1 MTHKT
6 NYTKKLAAWLHDPA
20 EKQLVLM
27 RDPVGHEGGTIV
39 EVGKAIGL
47 PTRPAMHK
55 KNGQWVELNYDKLK
69 QDKSVHVADCLA
81 AAADRPNW
89 PRGDDAKRYPKFES
103 VHFTKEPEL
112 IHPLSGE
119 CLKLG
124 PLNLDIGVDS
134 IKAVSQSHFE
144 SLIQDDD
151 EKAGEELRKTFLAFW
166 RFGPEA
172 GKDADQLGA
181 LWNMLPA
188 DSRTPDHSIWSHVDT
203 VSAIHTAL
211 EGDETGPD
219 QPALLVM
226 SFGPVQSFIGQARST
241 SDLWAGSHLLSSLVW
256 EAMKPIISHL
266 GPDCM
271 VFPALRGVPVVDQW
285 LMQRDVGG
293 DAFVQLFENID
304 SELLADRTDTNPLFA
319 ASLPNKF
326 MAIIPSR
333 QSVSLAEHALA
344 AIKNAVKA
352 WAREAA
358 KLAFETAGVPMTDA
372 THAQIHQ
379 QLLGF
384 PEAYWAAAT
393 WPVNGADPTDTDA
406 LMNGYKDVSAA
417 AKQLHAALD
426 QIHPDLKTQGVFQDA
441 TWKVLTKELKLDG
454 VQFWAPNTGILYP
467 AVYELAERSLGAA
480 KATRPFA
487 PLLEEGHRCTL
498 TGEAEWLTH
507 DRALLGLNRKDRNDG
522 EKQSVWGRLAQKKK
536 SWVKPGEHL
545 GAIATLKRL
554 WPTLFA
560 ERISDLTGGTVRRF
574 VVSTHALA
582 LSTTL
587 EKLADPNQ
595 PLTTAQRSALQALAA
610 TAADYDNVTLPKALM
625 RTLYQRGKLSETEQ
639 MTLRKLPDMLENP
652 PDDAAQAQHLNST
665 IRQLLGDS
673 RPETYYALILMD
685 GDRMGGWLAGNED
698 EYKLRYRETWH
709 SSVLAEMQNL
719 EMREKHQKEQTT
731 ALRQYLDT
739 KRPVSPGRHGAISQA
754 LNDFSTHLARH
765 VVEDCCKGKLLYA
778 GGDDVLAL
786 VAVDDLFD
794 CMQLLRLA
802 YSGIAPSDA
811 MQLGERI
818 GTLQP
823 GGSAKQRKLLLD
835 KGFGLLPGRRLTDDH
850 FAPSR
855 LMTLMG
861 HKATAS
867 MGAVVAHHSAPL
879 GMVLRELRAA
889 ESRAKNT
896 PRGKNGKGEDINR
909 DAFCLRVLKR
919 GGGEVNVTSP
929 WWPVNTTTQQPDTA
943 QSALALMKQLAEQ
956 LALTDF
962 SRGAIY
968 KAQLWFEG
976 LTDDAKDAKSAV
988 WRAQMTSSLAYQF
1001 KRQKGSAELAR
1012 QVVDFVCDVMQPAR
1026 PKTAIENFLVT
1037 SEFFAREARSFKD
1050 KAMQIKREANSPN
1063 PSEEATA

>member
-6 NYTKKLAAWLHDPA
+6 DYTKKLAAWLHDPA

-27 RDPVGHEGGTIV
+27 RDREGHEGGTSRRLLHALEISSR
-39 EVGKAIGL
+39 L
-47 PTRPAMHK
+47 F
-55 KNGQWVELNYDKLK
+55 DKR
-69 QDKSVHVADCLA
+69 ADHLA

-89 PRGDDAKRYPKFES
+89 PRGDDAKRYPKFEA
-103 VHFTKEPEL
+103 VHFTREPEL

-124 PLNLDIGVDS
+124 PLNLDIGVDN

-144 SLIQDDD
+144 GLIQDDD
-151 EKAGEELRKTFLAFW
+151 EKSGEELRKTFLAFW
-166 RFGPEA
+166 RFGPEV
-172 GKDADQLGA
+172 GKDADQLGV

-211 EGDETGPD
+211 AGDETGPD

-226 SFGPVQSFIGQARST
+226 SFGPVQGFIGQARST

-256 EAMKPIISHL
+256 EAMKPIVSHL

-271 VFPALRGVPVVDQW
+271 VFPGLRGVPVVDRW

-326 MAIIPSR
+326 MAIVPSK
-333 QSVSLAEHALA
+333 QAAALAEHAVA
-344 AIKNAVKA
+344 AIKNAAKT

-358 KLAFETAGVPMTDA
+358 RLAFEAAGVPMTDA
-372 THAQIHQ
+372 THAQIAQ
-379 QLLGF
+379 QLAGF
-384 PEAYWAAAT
+384 PEAYWAVAT
-393 WPVNGADPTDTDA
+393 WPVNGADPADA
-406 LMNGYKDVSAA
+406 EAFMNGYKDVSAA
-417 AKQLHAALD
+417 AKQLHTALD
-426 QIHPDLKTQGVFQDA
+426 QIHPDLKTQGVFQEA

-454 VQFWAPNTGILYP
+454 LQFWAPNTGILYP

-507 DRALLGLNRKDRNDG
+507 DRALLGLNRKDRNSGDT
-522 EKQSVWGRLAQKKK
+522 QSVWAKLARNKK

-554 WPTLFA
+554 WPTMFA

-587 EKLADPNQ
+587 EKLADPAQ
-595 PLTTAQRSALQALAA
+595 PLTTDQRSALQVLAA
-610 TAADYDNVTLPKALM
+610 TAADYDNVTLPKALL
-625 RTLYQRGKLSETEQ
+625 RTLYQRGQLSEAEQ

-652 PDDAAQAQHLNST
+652 PDDATQAQHLERT

-698 EYKLRYRETWH
+698 DYKLCYRETWH

-719 EMREKHQKEQTT
+719 ETREKHQKEQGD
-731 ALRQYLDT
+731 AVRRYLDT

-811 MQLGERI
+811 MRLSDRI

-823 GGSAKQRKLLLD
+823 GGSGRQRKLLLN
-835 KGFGLLPGRRLTDDH
+835 KGFGLLSG
-850 FAPSR
+850 R

-861 HKATAS
+861 VKATAS

-896 PRGKNGKGEDINR
+896 PRGKNGKGEDTNR

-929 WWPVNTTTQQPDTA
+929 WWPVNATTQQPDTS

-976 LTDDAKDAKSAV
+976 LTDDAQDAKSAV
-988 WRAQMTSSLAYQF
+988 WRAQISTSLAYQF

-1012 QVVDFVCDVMQPAR
+1012 QVVDFVCDVMHPAH

-1037 SEFFAREARSFKD
+1037 SEFFAREARSFQD
-1050 KAMQIKREANSPN
+1050 IARQTKRDDQTPN
-1063 PSEEATA
+1063 PSEEAIA

>member
-1 MTHKT
+1 MT
-6 NYTKKLAAWLHDPA
+6 NYAKKLAAWLHDPA

-27 RDPVGHEGGTIV
+27 RDPVGHEGGSIV

-47 PTRPAMHK
+47 PTRPAMRK
-55 KNGQWVELNYDKLK
+55 KNGQWIELDFDKLQ
-69 QDKSVHVADCLA
+69 QDQSVHVADHLA

-89 PRGDDAKRYPKFES
+89 PRGDDAKRYPKFEA

-112 IHPLSGE
+112 IHPLSGDR
-119 CLKLG
+119 LKLAS
-124 PLNLDIGVDS
+124 LNLDIGVDG
-134 IKAVSQSHFE
+134 IKQVSQDHFQ
-144 SLIQDDD
+144 SLIQEDD
-151 EKAGEELRKTFLAFW
+151 EDLRKTFLAFW
-166 RFGPEA
+166 RFGPEL
-172 GKDADQLGA
+172 GKDAGDVGA
-181 LWNMLPA
+181 LWPLLPA

-211 EGDETGPD
+211 MGDDTGPD

-226 SFGPVQSFIGQARST
+226 SFGPVQGFIGQARST
-241 SDLWAGSHLLSSLVW
+241 SDLWAGSHLLSSLVF
-256 EAMKPIISHL
+256 EAMRPIISHL

-285 LMQRDVGG
+285 LMQTGG
-293 DAFVQLFENID
+293 DAFTQLFDGID
-304 SELLADRTDTNPLFA
+304 SELLSDRSDTNPIFA

-326 MAIIPSR
+326 MAIVPSK
-333 QSVSLAEHALA
+333 QAEALA
-344 AIKNAVKA
+344 QRATAAINNAAKT

-358 KLAFETAGVPMTDA
+358 QRAFDAAGVPLTDA
-372 THAQIHQ
+372 THAQIDQ
-379 QLLGF
+379 QLAGF
-384 PEAYWAAAT
+384 PEVYWAAAT
-393 WPVNGADPTDTDA
+393 WPVGQGDD
-406 LMNGYKDVSAA
+406 YKDAPSAA
-417 AKQLHAALD
+417 ARLHAALD
-426 QIHPDLKTQGVFQDA
+426 TIHPELKSQGVFKA
-441 TWKVLTKELKLDG
+441 ETWKVLTRELKLDG
-454 VQFWAPNTGILYP
+454 LHFLFTPNTGILYP

-487 PLLEEGHRCTL
+487 PMLEEGHRCTL
-498 TGEAEWLTH
+498 TGEAEWLTL
-507 DRALLGLNRKDRNDG
+507 DRTLLGLSRDDRKT
-522 EKQSVWGRLAQKKK
+522 KSVWGKLAKEKK

-560 ERISDLTGGTVRRF
+560 ERVANLAGGDVRRF

-587 EKLADPNQ
+587 DKLLSE
-595 PLTTAQRSALQALAA
+595 PLTMEKQAALSVLAGPCSEHDA
-610 TAADYDNVTLPKALM
+610 VTLPKSLM
-625 RTLYQRGKLSETEQ
+625 HKLN
-639 MTLRKLPDMLENP
+639 KLPDAQRATLKRLPSLIEALQDQMDGGFSMAEQVQKQLKTLF
-652 PDDAAQAQHLNST
+652 DDVK
-665 IRQLLGDS
+665 
-673 RPETYYALILMD
+673 PETYYALILMD

-698 EYKLRYRETWH
+698 DYKLAYRDTWH
-709 SSVLAEMQNL
+709 TKVLSEMTMYERRDPQL
-719 EMREKHQKEQTT
+719 TK
-731 ALRQYLDT
+731 YLDT

-802 YSGIAPSDA
+802 YSGIAPDPS
-811 MQLGERI
+811 MNLGERI
-818 GTLQP
+818 GTLQA
-823 GGSAKQRKLLLD
+823 GGSKLHRKLLLD
-835 KGFGLLPGRRLTDDH
+835 KGFGLLNG
-850 FAPSR
+850 R

-896 PRGKNGKGEDINR
+896 AHGKDSKGDDINR

-929 WWPVNTTTQQPDTA
+929 WWPVSPSTQQPDTA
-943 QSALALMKQLAEQ
+943 RSALALMKRLAQE
-956 LALTDF
+956 LANTGF

-976 LTDDAKDAKSAV
+976 LTDDAKDAKNV
-988 WRAQMTSSLAYQF
+988 QWRAQMASSLAYQF
-1001 KRQKGSAELAR
+1001 TRQKGSAELAR
-1012 QVVDFVCDVMQPAR
+1012 DVVAYVCDIIQPAH

-1037 SEFFAREARSFKD
+1037 SEFFAREARAFADQAKAQAKTD
-1050 KAMQIKREANSPN
+1050 KHATSAGQAT
-1063 PSEEATA
+1063 EEAAA